1 MIAAGL
7 ARQRPPG
14 ARRARAGG
22 PFASGPAL
30 SKRASR
36 RRSPH
41 PGLRQALPY
50 TNSLPCRG
58 QLGQGASMA
67 IAARLEPERAQERR
81 SKQRRKLSLDSNIH
95 TGEIVSV
102 HDISPTGMLI
112 ETDADLSA
120 LDRLEIDLPENGT
133 TNAIIAWNSGRYYG
147 CEFSKPLSPAKVSAA
162 LLRSTPEATH
172 GLPDAGSGGG
182 RAVEQRASEDASTR
196 SPAWEHTQERE
207 WSLGASTRFILG
219 SSILLW

>member
-1 MIAAGL
+1 
-7 ARQRPPG
+7 
-14 ARRARAGG
+14 
-22 PFASGPAL
+22 
-30 SKRASR
+30 
-36 RRSPH
+36 
-41 PGLRQALPY
+41 
-50 TNSLPCRG
+50 
-58 QLGQGASMA
+58 MA

-147 CEFSKPLSPAKVSAA
+147 CQFTKPLSPAKVSAA
-162 LLRSTPEATH
+162 LLRSTPKAS
-172 GLPDAGSGGG
+172 GPAAGKS
-182 RAVEQRASEDASTR
+182 RRQEVAEQRTPGEAVVAQER
-196 SPAWEHTQERE
+196 PAQQRE
-207 WSLGASTRFILG
+207 WSLGARSRFILG
-219 SSILLW
+219 SSILLWALIIFAIAALIEFFRS